1 VLTVRPVTA
10 STINPT
16 EQAQVHFLGLALN
29 IDTII
34 GTVIAALVV
43 IGVGLFVRMRI
54 TTGVPNGVQLAL
66 ETLVKLVR
74 NQVDEAI
81 GIDVAPFLVPV
92 AMCLFLFILACNWL
106 SVLPLNVGDHA
117 LMEPPTADVNL
128 TYALALLMF
137 CWQHVAGTKRHQGL
151 GKHLAHVAKG
161 HFPPFAPKWI
171 MLQFVDLSSL
181 ALRLFGNMWAG
192 GLMIS
197 LLALLPGYVFWLP
210 GAAWKLFDLGI
221 GLLQAYIFMLL
232 TITYF
237 KEQMEIR

>member
-92 AMCLFLFILACNWL
+92 AM
-106 SVLPLNVGDHA
+106 
-117 LMEPPTADVNL
+117 
-128 TYALALLMF
+128 
-137 CWQHVAGTKRHQGL
+137 
-151 GKHLAHVAKG
+151 
-161 HFPPFAPKWI
+161 
-171 MLQFVDLSSL
+171 
-181 ALRLFGNMWAG
+181 
-192 GLMIS
+192 
-197 LLALLPGYVFWLP
+197 
-210 GAAWKLFDLGI
+210 
-221 GLLQAYIFMLL
+221 
-232 TITYF
+232 
-237 KEQMEIR
+237 